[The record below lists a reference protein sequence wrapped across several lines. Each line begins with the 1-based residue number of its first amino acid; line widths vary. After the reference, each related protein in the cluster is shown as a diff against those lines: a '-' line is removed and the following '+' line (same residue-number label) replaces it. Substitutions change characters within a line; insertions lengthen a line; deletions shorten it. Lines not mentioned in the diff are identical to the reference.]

1 MKKGQWDEE
10 NLESLL
16 KQAPKI
22 TDHRTKDELFNRL
35 KNEGLF
41 NEQPPQKQSTN
52 QKGIRWA
59 PLLVSIASLFII
71 VLFAAQFLGNDQS
84 ISMEKSALDSATT
97 ESVEESATMNAKEE
111 NAMQADHSRISNFS
125 MGTEAQQTLVYEN
138 QLEGFI
144 LFEIGLKGDD
154 AESVPVSFLI
164 PNEVVEEK
172 LGTDKPTKL
181 ALYEAFSPI
190 LDEQLLGF
198 NEYHPLKGELRE
210 EGDSLIHTLPND
222 HQYDAGTA
230 SLSNYFGSL
239 VDTFGNAYKEVQFKD
254 SQGQGIYFDHI
265 GEVVQPF
272 ALKSEN
278 TQYNYFMYQM
288 RDGAIYLS
296 PNFRMS
302 FPNVEE
308 AIENMTLEA
317 NDIYRTVMLP
327 GVSFQVTEED
337 SVVTI
342 TFEEPLDLESFDA
355 TSAMRMIE
363 GLLLTAASFDK
374 QIKFEKTVQENWG
387 GFDFTKPLDKP
398 IAANLIQYNF

>member
-16 KQAPKI
+16 KQAPKVI
-22 TDHRTKDELFNRL
+22 DHRSKDELFNRL

-71 VLFAAQFLGNDQS
+71 VLIAAQYLGNDQS
-84 ISMEKSALDSATT
+84 ISMENSSLDIATT

-111 NAMQADHSRISNFS
+111 SAMQVDRSRMTNFT
-125 MGTEAQQTLVYEN
+125 MATEVQQTLVYED
-138 QLEGFI
+138 QLEDFT

-164 PNEVVEEK
+164 PNEIVEEK
-172 LGTDKPTKL
+172 LGTEKPTTL
-181 ALYEAFSPI
+181 ALYEAFSPL

-198 NEYHPLKGELRE
+198 NEYHPLKGKLRE
-210 EGDSLIHTLPND
+210 QGNTLIHTLPED
-222 HQYDAGTA
+222 QQYDAGTA

-239 VDTFGNAYKEVQFKD
+239 VDTFGDAYKEVKFEN
-254 SQGQGIYFDHI
+254 SQGQGIYFEHI
-265 GEVVQPF
+265 GEVMEPF
-272 ALKSEN
+272 ALNSEH
-278 TQYNYFMYQM
+278 TQYNYFMYQL
-288 RDGAIYLS
+288 RDGAIFLS

-302 FPNVEE
+302 FPNVKE

-317 NDIYRTVMLP
+317 NDIYRTVILP
-327 GVSFQVTEED
+327 GVSFQVVEGD

-342 TFEEPLDLESFDA
+342 TFDEPLDLENFDA
-355 TSAMRMIE
+355 TSTMRMVE

-374 QIKFEKTVQENWG
+374 HIKFEKIVQENWG

-398 IAANLIQYNF
+398 IAANLLPYNF